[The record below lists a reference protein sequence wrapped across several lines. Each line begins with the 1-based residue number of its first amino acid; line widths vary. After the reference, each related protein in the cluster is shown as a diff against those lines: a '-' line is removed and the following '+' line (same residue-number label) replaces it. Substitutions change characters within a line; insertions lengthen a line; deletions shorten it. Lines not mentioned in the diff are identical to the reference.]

1 MAKEKLVFFCDE
13 CGFETPRWQGR
24 CPSCGAWNTLVESK
38 VVTGGP
44 TSARLQTKAAT
55 ANIGKKSAVRLDEID
70 TGSET
75 RIMTGMKELDRVLG
89 GGAVAGSLVL
99 VGGEP
104 GIGKSTLLLQ
114 ICKDLCKNRKVLYVS
129 GEESQRQLK
138 LRSDRIKL
146 QTDNLFILSE
156 TNLNDI
162 LAAVSLDPPDI
173 LIIDSI
179 QTTYSPEL
187 TAAPGSVSQIK
198 ECTLALMG
206 LAKSEGITTF
216 LVGHINKEGALAGP
230 KVLEHMVDC
239 VLYFE
244 GDRDYA
250 YRILRAD
257 KNRFGSTNEIGVF
270 EMQSEG
276 LKEVPNP
283 SEMLL
288 SGRPSNVSG
297 SCVACILE
305 GSRPILAEIQALLT
319 PTVYA
324 APRRVATGM
333 DYNRAMLLLAVLEKR
348 AGLIASNCDTY
359 INVVGGLRLTE
370 PAADLPAALSIASAL
385 LDKPI
390 GDRVAVFGEVGLAGE
405 LRNVSAAE
413 LRLTEIARLGFDRC
427 ILPRRGTSRLKAPD
441 GLELVRVSSV
451 AEAIRQI

>member
-1 MAKEKLVFFCDE
+1 MRRQDE
-13 CGFETPRWQGR
+13 GG
-24 CPSCGAWNTLVESK
+24 PSCGAWNTLVESK

-138 LRSDRIKL
+138 LRADRIKL

-276 LKEVPNP
+276 RRFQF
-283 SEMLL
+283 EMHRIQ
-288 SGRPSNVSG
+288 SKG
-297 SCVACILE
+297 VATGGFETDTC
-305 GSRPILAEIQALLT
+305 GIQALLT
-319 PTVYA
+319 YFYA
-324 APRRVATGM
+324 APRRVATAWTTTELCSFWQ
-333 DYNRAMLLLAVLEKR
+333 YLKTCWSYRFQLY
-348 AGLIASNCDTY
+348 TY

-370 PAADLPAALSIASAL
+370 PAADHLLPFPSHLPT
-385 LDKPI
+385 DKPI
-390 GDRVAVFGEVGLAGE
+390 GDRVAA
-405 LRNVSAAE
+405 
-413 LRLTEIARLGFDRC
+413 
-427 ILPRRGTSRLKAPD
+427 
-441 GLELVRVSSV
+441 LEGG
-451 AEAIRQI
+451 ACW

>member
-13 CGFETPRWQGR
+13 CGFEAPRWQGR
-24 CPSCGAWNTLVESK
+24 CPSCGAWNTFVESK
-38 VVTGGP
+38 VLTGGP
-44 TSARLQTKAAT
+44 SSTRYKSNTKTASISSKTAYRL
-55 ANIGKKSAVRLDEID
+55 NEID
-70 TGSET
+70 TSSEP

-89 GGAVAGSLVL
+89 GGAVSGSLVL

-114 ICKDLCKNRKVLYVS
+114 ICKTLCKEHKVLYVT
-129 GEESQRQLK
+129 GEESHRQLK
-138 LRSDRIKL
+138 LRADRIKL
-146 QTDNLFILSE
+146 HTDNLYILPE

-162 LAAVSLDPPDI
+162 LAAVNINPPDI

-187 TAAPGSVSQIK
+187 TSAPGSVSQIK

-206 LAKSEGITTF
+206 LAKSDSITTF

-244 GDRDYA
+244 GDRDYSH
-250 YRILRAD
+250 RILRAD

-276 LKEVPNP
+276 LREVPNP

-324 APRRVATGM
+324 APRRMATGM

-348 AGLIASNCDTY
+348 AGLVASNCDTY

-390 GDRVAVFGEVGLAGE
+390 GDRVAAFGEVGLAGE

-413 LRLTEIARLGFDRC
+413 LRVAEIARLGFNQC
-427 ILPRRGTSRLKAPD
+427 ILPKRGTARLQEPE
-441 GLELVRVSSV
+441 GLELIRVSTI
-451 AEAIRQI
+451 AEAIRHI